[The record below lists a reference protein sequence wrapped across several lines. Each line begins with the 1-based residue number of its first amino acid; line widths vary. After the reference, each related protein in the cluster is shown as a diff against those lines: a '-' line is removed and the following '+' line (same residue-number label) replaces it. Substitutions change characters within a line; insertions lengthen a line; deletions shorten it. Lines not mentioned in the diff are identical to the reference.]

1 MIIRAEGRMKT
12 AAWMIAVG
20 LVVDVILKPVFI
32 DTLGWGVAGAAWATN
47 ISMVIYSVLGIWYYA
62 GKRASFSSKFWSW
75 TPDKAIIKETMSLG
89 MPGFIMMVMI
99 VVQNIVIFN
108 VFAKYGT
115 DGDITF
121 FTAVNRFYILLN
133 TPLWGLMRA
142 LQPVAGM
149 NYGLVNTNVQF
160 CLIAYFHLQDCAS
173 LFRFGFLSCSFR
185 QMYYL

>member
-1 MIIRAEGRMKT
+1 
-12 AAWMIAVG
+12 
-20 LVVDVILKPVFI
+20 
-32 DTLGWGVAGAAWATN
+32 
-47 ISMVIYSVLGIWYYA
+47 
-62 GKRASFSSKFWSW
+62 
-75 TPDKAIIKETMSLG
+75 

-121 FTAVNRFYILLN
+121 FTAVNRLYILLN